1 MSHLVDVPPV
11 SWLHTSKRR
20 LGVGGGPPTE
30 RCPTNERKC
39 KLMLKMRATL
49 LLTTMAT
56 ALLMASGVALAQTI
70 SCSAENAC
78 YGTEQADTMTGT
90 NNSDLYLYG
99 RGGAD
104 TMYGKGGSDHI
115 DGGAGKDE
123 IRGGDGRD
131 YLAGGRGIASPDVSS
146 DYVYGGRGNDRIW
159 GGHADGGTDHIYG
172 GEGDD
177 VIKADVLSTEGSL
190 TEEVIDCGAGEDEVW
205 FDVGDVTDVVKNCEI
220 EHAHIVTSR

>member
-1 MSHLVDVPPV
+1 M
-11 SWLHTSKRR
+11 
-20 LGVGGGPPTE
+20 G
-30 RCPTNERKC
+30 NM
-39 KLMLKMRATL
+39 MLKYRATL

-70 SCSAENAC
+70 SCSAQDAC

-90 NNSDLYLYG
+90 NNSDLYIYG
-99 RGGAD
+99 AGGAD
-104 TMYGKGGSDHI
+104 HIDGKGGSDHI
-115 DGGAGKDE
+115 DGGSGKDE

-131 YLAGGRGIASPDVSS
+131 YLAGGRGTASPDVSS
-146 DYVYGGRGNDRIW
+146 DYVYGGKGKDLIW
-159 GGHADGGTDHIYG
+159 GGYADGGTDHIYG

-177 VIKADVLSTEGSL
+177 AIKADEPSTEGSP

-220 EHAHIVTSR
+220 KHAHITTGR